1 VIDSRGYPYLAAIK
15 ADSNDA
21 ELVWLGEERLLDGG
35 WLSHGGRDINLIFD
49 CVDIVVERGD
59 KVSKKVG

>member
-21 ELVWLGEERLLDGG
+21 ELVWLGEEPLLDGG
-35 WLSHGGRDINLIFD
+35 WLSHVGRNVRLIVD
-49 CVDIVVERGD
+49 RVDIVKMRR
-59 KVSKKVG
+59 